1 MNIKILIDKILIE
14 ILKKELMIL
23 KNINFYSYESLQVY
37 DFVVKD
43 IVSKNLVNAKCEE
56 DIFINNF
63 NEITS
68 IYKLLVKKYERD
80 KSE

>member
-1 MNIKILIDKILIE
+1 
-14 ILKKELMIL
+14 MIL

-43 IVSKNLVNAKCEE
+43 IVSKNLVNVKCEE
-56 DIFINNF
+56 DIINNNF
-63 NEITS
+63 NEIIS
-68 IYKLLVKKYERD
+68 IYKLLVKKYERY